1 MTAEKKIRD
10 CLLNFLY
17 PQVCPFCG
25 EISPEGVCK
34 KCRKKIMYIR
44 EPRCMHCGKPLKRDA
59 AEYCPDCM
67 SNASYLEQGRNLWI
81 HREPAAGALY
91 RLKYHNKRDYGKIFA
106 REMAQQYTREIER
119 WKIDE
124 IMPIPLHP
132 SRRRKRGFNQ
142 AEIMAGELASLTGIP
157 LRTDVLFRI
166 KKTSPQKS
174 LGRNERQANLKGA
187 FAVSGTWKACKNVLL
202 IDDIYTTGA
211 TLERAAK
218 MLRIAGAQNVYFLT
232 VSIGQGI

>member
-1 MTAEKKIRD
+1 
-10 CLLNFLY
+10 
-17 PQVCPFCG
+17 
-25 EISPEGVCK
+25 
-34 KCRKKIMYIR
+34 
-44 EPRCMHCGKPLKRDA
+44 MHCGKPLKGDT
-59 AEYCPDCM
+59 AEYCPDCR
-67 SNASYLEQGRNLWI
+67 SHDSYLEQGRNLWM

-91 RLKYHNKRDYGKIFA
+91 RLKYHNKRNYGRVFA
-106 REMAQQYTREIER
+106 RELAQCYAGEIQR
-119 WKIDE
+119 WEIDE
-124 IMPIPLHP
+124 IMPVPLHP
-132 SRRRKRGFNQ
+132 SRKRKRGFNQ
-142 AEIMAGELASLTGIP
+142 AEIIAGELSVLTGIP

-174 LGRNERQANLKGA
+174 LGRKERQANLKGA
-187 FAVSGTWKACKNVLL
+187 FAVSGAWKACKNVLL